1 MGVFRT
7 NRNHR
12 TEHFTLKEGPVTIW
26 YPRKIA
32 NESFDD
38 LKAYL
43 DIFLRKV
50 QRPDDPH
57 DPMPPIVPT

>member
-1 MGVFRT
+1 MWKK
-7 NRNHR
+7 RNGR
-12 TEHFTLKEGPVTIW
+12 VERFTLKEGPVTII
-26 YPRKIA
+26 YPRKIS

-43 DIFLRKV
+43 DIFQRKI

-57 DPMPPIVPT
+57 DEMKPQ